1 MTLPTSGPLDIA
13 AINAEFGRGNN
24 LGAYRGTPYYL
35 PGNTT
40 QFFFPSGTIAISN
53 FYGTQANNPVTP
65 GSQSFTSVGLTSFN
79 VPLFNTMTVEI
90 WGGGGSGGEAYNG
103 NTFSQG
109 GQGGS
114 YVKYGIAPGQITVG
128 STQNV
133 YVGSGGAGVQ
143 SSGYAG
149 NPGTYSYFG
158 DAIWAIGGYGGRGQF
173 AGATGA
179 PSYSPSVSVPWTL
192 LISEGGGGG
201 GYGGG
206 GGSVTYAGGGGG
218 GGQNTA
224 GVTQPGGTSTFGG
237 NGGNGGAGSNP
248 TFFNGAQPGGGG
260 GGNIYLHVSG
270 SGGNGKV
277 LVTWS

>member
-1 MTLPTSGPLDIA
+1 MTLPTSGPLGIA

-53 FYGTQANNPVTP
+53 FYGTQVNNPVVP

-90 WGGGGSGGEAYNG
+90 WGGGGSGGEAYNS
-103 NTFSQG
+103 NTVSQG

-128 STQNV
+128 STQSV
-133 YVGSGGAGVQ
+133 YVGSGAAGVQ
-143 SSGYAG
+143 SNGGAG

-158 DAIWAIGGYGGRGQF
+158 DAIWAIGGYGGRGQL
-173 AGATGA
+173 AVATGA

-192 LISEGGGGG
+192 LISESGGGGG
-201 GYGGG
+201 FAGG

-218 GGQNTA
+218 GGQNTV

-237 NGGNGGAGSNP
+237 NGGNGGIGSSP

-260 GGNIYLHVSG
+260 GGNIYVYFSG
-270 SGGNGKV
+270 PGGNGKV

>member
-1 MTLPTSGPLDIA
+1 MTLPSSGPLSLQDI
-13 AINAEFGRGNN
+13 NNEFGRGAN
-24 LGAYRGTPYYL
+24 LNAYRGTPYFF
-35 PGNTT
+35 PGNIN
-40 QFFFPSGTIAISN
+40 QYYFPSGTISISN

-65 GSQSFTSVGLTSFN
+65 GSQSFISVGLTSFN

-103 NTFSQG
+103 NMFSQG

-133 YVGSGGAGVQ
+133 YVGSGAAGVQ
-143 SSGYAG
+143 SNGYAG

-158 DAIWAIGGYGGRGQF
+158 NAIWAIGGYGGRGQL
-173 AGATGA
+173 AVATGA

-218 GGQNTA
+218 GGQNTG

-237 NGGNGGAGSNP
+237 NGGNGGQGSSP

-260 GGNIYLHVSG
+260 GGNIYVYVSG
-270 SGGNGKV
+270 PGGNGKV